1 MTVKTLAFTAAE
13 IAAMSAFNADSM
25 PDNVREQLANLD
37 RITGVIA
44 EAKNVQNNAT
54 TEKGNA
60 WSALLA
66 VAFAVGEATENAKR
80 IREMAFNSV
89 LKDYVEA
96 DKDSSKASLKSYVST
111 ARSVL
116 LKMYGITHTAEQ
128 VTAMSYK
135 DVREFLSPKADADFF
150 AKVKEVAENLRYVE
164 KQVAKVKKAE
174 DAATQM
180 ALLHS
185 ALDDIMAQA
194 KAMRDVFKSE
204 NDNNSVRANL
214 ARELHDQKPKAPTA
228 PTVTNPEREAKAA

>member
-25 PDNVREQLANLD
+25 PENVRAQLANLD
-37 RITGVIA
+37 RITGVLA
-44 EAKNVQNNAT
+44 EAKNVQNNAS

-60 WSALLA
+60 WGALLN
-66 VAFAVGEATENAKR
+66 VAFAVAEATENAKR

-96 DKDSSKASLKSYVST
+96 EKDSSRASLKSYVST
-111 ARSVL
+111 ARNVL
-116 LKMYGITHTAEQ
+116 LKMYGVTHTAEQ
-128 VTAMSYK
+128 IEAMSYK
-135 DVREFLSPKADADFF
+135 DVREFLSPKADADFA
-150 AKVKEVAENLRYVE
+150 AKVKEVSEHLRYVE
-164 KQVAKVKKAE
+164 KQVGKVKKAE

-185 ALDDIMAQA
+185 VLDDILSQS
-194 KAMRDVFKSE
+194 KDIRNLFKSE
-204 NDNNSVRANL
+204 NDSNSVRANL

-228 PTVTNPEREAKAA
+228 PAVLNPEREAQAA